1 MLKTL
6 DILIGATT
14 VLLLFSMAVTVITQA
29 ITSVLNKK
37 GKHLLAGLSSLLQQ
51 LGVTNVI
58 DAQSIAR
65 AVLTH
70 PMVAEVQG
78 KLGTV
83 VQRGEFT
90 KLLLDL
96 ASGQGAAKLE
106 DGALVALKA
115 MLKQNGVA
123 DPAQT
128 LKNINAMAMSLQMS
142 NPDLAGHVRDELAIL
157 QEGSSDYVAKIHFW
171 FDQTIDR
178 VSQAFTKHAQRVT
191 FVAAIVVVLAM
202 QFDIIA
208 VVNRLSIDDQ
218 FRNAVV
224 SDAANSLDK
233 ATKDA
238 STSTN
243 NYNVDTHTYYNLLN
257 SAGLVTMPT
266 NHQWF
271 DQLKDPRKIPGMLIA
286 IFLISLGAPFWYNI
300 LKDLIGLRSSLSQK
314 DDAQRTQ
321 RQMAQPSSSVGS
333 TTPSNAVSGAPS
345 WVKGESGDLTATG

>member
-29 ITSVLNKK
+29 VTSLLSKK
-37 GKHLLAGLSSLLQQ
+37 GQHLLAGLSSLLQQ
-51 LGVTNVI
+51 LGIPTKDVADQI
-58 DAQSIAR
+58 SR

-70 PMVAEVQG
+70 PMVAGVNE

-90 KLLLDL
+90 TLLLDL
-96 ASGQGAAKLE
+96 ASGQGAAQLVDPAKT
-106 DGALVALKA
+106 ALLA

-128 LKNINAMAMSLQMS
+128 LKNIRALAMVLQAS
-142 NPDLAGHVRDELAIL
+142 NPELASHTRDELAIL
-157 QEGSSDYVAKIHFW
+157 QEGASDYVAKVHFW

-178 VSQAFTKHAQRVT
+178 VSQSFTKHAQRVT
-191 FVAAIVVVLAM
+191 FAAAFVIVLGM

-218 FRNAVV
+218 FRAAATSGAAKVV
-224 SDAANSLDK
+224 GDAAPTAP
-233 ATKDA
+233 ATTDA
-238 STSTN
+238 SKADIHS
-243 NYNVDTHTYYNLLN
+243 YYDLLN
-257 SAGLVTMPT
+257 AAGLVTLPT
-266 NHQWF
+266 KSQWRV
-271 DQLKDPRKIPGMLIA
+271 QILEYRKWPGMLIS

-300 LKDLIGLRSSLSQK
+300 LKDLIGMRSSLSQK
-314 DDAQRTQ
+314 DDAQRAQ
-321 RQMAQPSSSVGS
+321 RQSAQPPPTDPGTSSDAAGG
-333 TTPSNAVSGAPS
+333 TPS
-345 WVKGESGDLTATG
+345 WIKGESGDLSAAG

>member
-29 ITSVLNKK
+29 VTSLLNKK
-37 GKHLLAGLSSLLQQ
+37 GKHLLAGLTSLLQQ
-51 LGVTNVI
+51 LGVPNAI

-70 PMVAEVQG
+70 PMVAEVEG

-106 DGALVALKA
+106 DNALTALKT

-128 LKNINAMAMSLQMS
+128 LKNIHAMAMLLQTS
-142 NPDLAGHVRDELAIL
+142 NPDLASHVRDELAIL
-157 QEGSSDYVAKIHFW
+157 QEGASEYVAKVHFW

-178 VSQAFTKHAQRVT
+178 VSQAFSRHAQRVT
-191 FVAAIVVVLAM
+191 FAAAVVVVLAM
-202 QFDIIA
+202 QLDIIA

-218 FRNAVV
+218 FRNA
-224 SDAANSLDK
+224 AAGGAAKVLSN
-233 ATKDA
+233 ATAQDSTGGNA
-238 STSTN
+238 SN
-243 NYNVDTHTYYNLLN
+243 ADTHAYYDLL
-257 SAGLVTMPT
+257 SGAGLVTMPT
-266 NHQWF
+266 NYHWLEQI
-271 DQLKDPRKIPGMLIA
+271 KDPRKYPGMLIA

-321 RQMAQPSSSVGS
+321 RQMAQPASSSGS
-333 TTPSNAVSGAPS
+333 TAPSNSVSSAPS